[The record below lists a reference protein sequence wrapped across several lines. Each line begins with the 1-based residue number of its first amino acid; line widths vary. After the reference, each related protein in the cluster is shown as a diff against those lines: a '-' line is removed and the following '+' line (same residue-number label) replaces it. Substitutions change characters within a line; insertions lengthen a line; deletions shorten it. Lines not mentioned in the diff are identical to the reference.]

1 MGEYKRL
8 ISYIYSYEKGMK
20 GKNVGFAKI
29 ESRNGI
35 CRISLSVRFAEELL
49 NETEDNMME
58 VYFFSRNKSEIKK
71 YFLEQMRIVKGS
83 SVIKINKN
91 LESFGGKIE
100 SLSGI
105 FICSPAFF
113 KNKKSLNLIYASEW
127 DDIPIEVE
135 AFRREEPVVDSGM
148 ESRNIENILHN
159 QDSEL
164 HVAYIGEEEYEKV
177 AEVSTS
183 EVIKKSE
190 EELPVHMMETESER
204 MSVYQTDKTANDFTG
219 QLENEM
225 SESQFRESITEK
237 PENTEND
244 SMNESYR
251 SDRMENMK
259 TQGDKQE
266 SEVSCD
272 MMSGHLDE
280 TEHTNENNGLENNEE
295 KNFFQ
300 VLSGCYPKVRLN
312 EIDGECIKITPHDIS
327 YLPKK
332 YWQLCNNSFM
342 LHGYYNYR
350 YLILCEKITNGTKRY
365 LIGVPGLYHQRE
377 QTIARMF
384 GFTEFEGNK
393 RNGTMNFGYWCMYL

>member
-8 ISYIYSYEKGMK
+8 ISYIYSYEKGVK
-20 GKNVGFAKI
+20 GKNAGFAKI
-29 ESRNGI
+29 ESRNGV

-49 NETEDNMME
+49 NETDDNMME
-58 VYFFSRNKSEIKK
+58 VYFFSRNQSAINK
-71 YFLEQMRIVKGS
+71 YYLEQMRIVKGS
-83 SVIKINKN
+83 SMIKINRN
-91 LESFGGKIE
+91 LDLFGGE
-100 SLSGI
+100 LERLSGI

-135 AFRREEPVVDSGM
+135 AFRNEEPIRDTGIKTGK
-148 ESRNIENILHN
+148 IENILHN
-159 QDSEL
+159 RNSEL

-177 AEVSTS
+177 ADVSLNQMIRES
-183 EVIKKSE
+183 A
-190 EELPVHMMETESER
+190 EELPVHISEAESETKIESQAAAIGRDQEPLANELTEQELRETESE
-204 MSVYQTDKTANDFTG
+204 KTEPVAASAVNEPEISDNTETMKKQG
-219 QLENEM
+219 DRQESAGCCDMAAPDSEKVENE
-225 SESQFRESITEK
+225 K
-237 PENTEND
+237 
-244 SMNESYR
+244 
-251 SDRMENMK
+251 
-259 TQGDKQE
+259 
-266 SEVSCD
+266 
-272 MMSGHLDE
+272 
-280 TEHTNENNGLENNEE
+280 NEE

-350 YLILCEKITNGTKRY
+350 YLILCEKIMNGTKRY
-365 LIGVPGLYHQRE
+365 LIGVPGLYHQKE
-377 QTIARMF
+377 QTMARMF
-384 GFTEFEGNK
+384 GFTEFEGNR

>member
-8 ISYIYSYEKGMK
+8 ISYIYSYEKGVK
-20 GKNVGFAKI
+20 GKNAGFAKI
-29 ESRNGI
+29 ESRNGV

-49 NETEDNMME
+49 NETEDNIME
-58 VYFFSRNKSEIKK
+58 VYFFSRNQSGIKK
-71 YFLEQMRIVKGS
+71 YYLEQMRIIKGS

-91 LESFGGKIE
+91 LELLGGEIE
-100 SLSGI
+100 GLSGI

-135 AFRREEPVVDSGM
+135 DFRKEEPVRDLRLKNG
-148 ESRNIENILHN
+148 NIENILHN
-159 QDSEL
+159 QNSEL

-177 AEVSTS
+177 ADVSVS
-183 EVIKKSE
+183 QMIRESAE
-190 EELPVHMMETESER
+190 EPAVQMAETESGN
-204 MSVYQTDKTANDFTG
+204 TAEAQAAAVRVFPE
-219 QLENEM
+219 QPANEL
-225 SESQFRESITEK
+225 SGSRLKETSSEK
-237 PENTEND
+237 PEPVAD
-244 SMNESYR
+244 IVANESEIPENT
-251 SDRMENMK
+251 ENMK
-259 TQGDKQE
+259 TQGDRQE
-266 SEVSCD
+266 SAGCCD
-272 MMSGHLDE
+272 MAIPQSERVEKE
-280 TEHTNENNGLENNEE
+280 TEKNGMENNEE

-342 LHGYYNYR
+342 LHGFYNYR
-350 YLILCEKITNGTKRY
+350 YLILCEKIVDGTKRY

-377 QTIARMF
+377 QTMARMF

>member
-8 ISYIYSYEKGMK
+8 ISYIYSYEKGVK
-20 GKNVGFAKI
+20 GKNAGFAKI
-29 ESRNGI
+29 ESRNGA

-49 NETEDNMME
+49 NETEDNMIE
-58 VYFFSRNKSEIKK
+58 VYFFSRNQSGIKK
-71 YFLEQMRIVKGS
+71 YYLEQMRIIKGS

-91 LESFGGKIE
+91 LELFGVEIE
-100 SLSGI
+100 GLSGI

-135 AFRREEPVVDSGM
+135 DFRKEEPVRDLNLKNG
-148 ESRNIENILHN
+148 NIENILHN
-159 QDSEL
+159 QNSEL

-177 AEVSTS
+177 ADVSVSRMIREST
-183 EVIKKSE
+183 E
-190 EELPVHMMETESER
+190 EPPVQTAETEPGNMTEAQAASARVFPEQ
-204 MSVYQTDKTANDFTG
+204 QTNDLSGTR
-219 QLENEM
+219 LNE
-225 SESQFRESITEK
+225 ETE
-237 PENTEND
+237 PVAD
-244 SMNESYR
+244 IVANESEIP
-251 SDRMENMK
+251 DNTENMK
-259 TQGDKQE
+259 TQGDGRE
-266 SEVSCD
+266 PAGCCD
-272 MMSGHLDE
+272 MATSQSERVEKE
-280 TEHTNENNGLENNEE
+280 TENNGMENNEE

-342 LHGYYNYR
+342 LHGFYNYR
-350 YLILCEKITNGTKRY
+350 YLILCEKVTNGTKRY

>member
-8 ISYIYSYEKGMK
+8 ISYIYSYEKGVK
-20 GKNVGFAKI
+20 GKNAGFAKI
-29 ESRNGI
+29 ESRNGV

-58 VYFFSRNKSEIKK
+58 VYFFSRNQSGIKK
-71 YFLEQMRIVKGS
+71 YYLEQMRIVKGS

-91 LESFGGKIE
+91 LELFGGEIE
-100 SLSGI
+100 GLSGI

-113 KNKKSLNLIYASEW
+113 KNKNSFNLIYASEW

-135 AFRREEPVVDSGM
+135 DFRKEEPLGDSNLKSG
-148 ESRNIENILHN
+148 NIENILHN
-159 QDSEL
+159 QNSEL

-177 AEVSTS
+177 ADTSVSQMVRES
-183 EVIKKSE
+183 AGI
-190 EELPVHMMETESER
+190 LPVEMAETESEN
-204 MSVYQTDKTANDFTG
+204 MKEPQTAAGILPEPQAKE
-219 QLENEM
+219 L
-225 SESQFRESITEK
+225 SESRFKEISSEK
-237 PENTEND
+237 PESVADIAVNETEITDNA
-244 SMNESYR
+244 
-251 SDRMENMK
+251 ENIR
-259 TQGDKQE
+259 TQGDRQE
-266 SEVSCD
+266 SAGCCD
-272 MMSGHLDE
+272 TAAHRSERMEKENE
-280 TEHTNENNGLENNEE
+280 TNGMEINEE

-300 VLSGCYPKVRLN
+300 ILSGCYPKVRLN

-342 LHGYYNYR
+342 LHGFYNYR
-350 YLILCEKITNGTKRY
+350 YLILCEKIMNGTKRY

-377 QTIARMF
+377 QTMARMF